1 MGQHVQLAAAVLL
14 VFLLTARWYS
24 DDLRELVEDGPR
36 VGHLLLQ
43 TVYGLV
49 WRPSV
54 DVRAGDYGVG
64 YPLAANLSACH
75 PSFTDA
81 NRPTNC
87 CPLRRDADQRVID
100 FELPKLVQSP
110 LRVRRAAH
118 LLNNEYI
125 AKYQRAVAIMKSL
138 PSDHPHSFFR
148 QANNHCLYC
157 TGSYDQV
164 NSSFLFKIHRS
175 WLFFPW
181 HRAFLFFHERIL
193 GKLIGDDTFA
203 LPYWNWDNPDGM
215 VMPEFV
221 NEGALNN
228 EQRDYTHLPSN
239 VADLNYHVGEIRR
252 QPEQQVAVN
261 LAFMYHQMVSGAK
274 KPDLFLGCKL
284 TAGPEGACNG
294 PGTIEGAPHNTL
306 HTWVGSGLN
315 PERENMGAFYS
326 AARDPIFYPHH
337 ANIDRLWEVWRKLRE
352 SAVPDFT
359 ESAWLDSSFTFYD
372 ENLRFVRIKVRDCLD
387 IAKLGYA
394 YQNIDLPWLQARPK
408 PAVSPEIARNILKKK
423 EAMDRLLTP
432 ANLIREAAFF
442 GNQERALEST
452 VRVKLHRSRR
462 SRSQAEKADEEEA
475 LVVYGIR
482 VKGDTYAKFDVFVNL
497 VADEETTGPLAREFA
512 GTFVNMPRGARR
524 VPPESSQS
532 DVLMKKTLKLGI
544 SELLEDLEAD
554 QDDTVWVSL
563 VPRGGTGVNITVEGV
578 RIEFV
583 R

>member
-1 MGQHVQLAAAVLL
+1 MKHPPPPIPVTQTLLTSMGQHVQLAAAVLL

-125 AKYQRAVAIMKSL
+125 AKYQRA
-138 PSDHPHSFFR
+138 
-148 QANNHCLYC
+148 ANNHCLYC

-387 IAKLGYA
+387 IAKLGMPTKTSIYRGS
-394 YQNIDLPWLQARPK
+394 RPDQ
-408 PAVSPEIARNILKKK
+408 SRLKKQWTGFSR
-423 EAMDRLLTP
+423 RLILSERP
-432 ANLIREAAFF
+432 RFF